1 LKGKGKNML
10 FQFEDEHSKKVIEHI
25 LVKFHYTSQANRYLN
40 RMSEL
45 RQLIKQ
51 VEDSDMNAMDKN
63 IVIDHYR
70 NSIANTL
77 SWYRVSLLNYE
88 EFLKGGD
95 K

>member
-1 LKGKGKNML
+1 MH
-10 FQFEDEHSKKVIEHI
+10 FMYMFEDEHSAKIMEHI
-25 LVKFHYTSQANRYLN
+25 LKKFHYTSQANRYSN
-40 RMSEL
+40 RMLEL

-77 SWYRVSLLNYE
+77 SWYRLSLLNYE
-88 EFLKGGD
+88 EFLERKND
-95 K
+95 